1 MADGFV
7 HTVQRDG
14 TWVNEI
20 EGDEGTLPGSHATK
34 HVAVAAGRDEAIR
47 RKSEHVI
54 HNEDGSIG
62 ERNSY
67 GGDPAHRPG

>member
-1 MADGFV
+1 MAAGFV
-7 HTVQRDG
+7 HTVYRQGR
-14 TWVNEI
+14 WLNEI
-20 EGDEGTLPGSHATK
+20 EGKDAALPGRHETK
-34 HVAVAAGRDEAIR
+34 DEAVATGRVEAMR
-47 RKSEHVI
+47 RETEHVI

>member
-1 MADGFV
+1 MTEGFV
-7 HTVQRDG
+7 HTVHRDG
-14 TWVNEI
+14 RWTNSL
-20 EGDEGTLPGSHATK
+20 EGEDRAISGTFATK
-34 HVAVAAGRDEAIR
+34 AEAVEAGRAEAR
-47 RKSEHVI
+47 RRNTEHVI